1 MFSEM
6 LILRKKFVKK
16 DKKTEKGHK
25 NSPLEQLSGTE
36 FAAIRVIISSRESLS
51 TWEITI
57 NNRLIFGT
65 LCVAFFFYSAYVY
78 TMGTA
83 AAHIEPMSD
92 EARHGQDLFQQ
103 RYMAGFIFSAIL
115 IAVISFIDDVW
126 EKSALFKL
134 ATHVVAVGV
143 VLYSGIVID
152 SLSVPW
158 ADSLPLGI
166 AGFIIS
172 FFWILGLTNA
182 YNFMD
187 GIDGLVASTA
197 LITGI
202 FFMAISYYEGS
213 TFVYI
218 TSYTIIAGA
227 VGFLV
232 YNAPPAKIFMGD
244 VGSAFLGFVFATLAI
259 IAARYDES
267 HTSFLVMPMLLLHFI
282 FDTLFTFVRRVLNGQ
297 NPLKAHRTHL
307 YQLRVRS
314 GHTHL
319 DVTLMLSC
327 MAFLQG
333 LGALWMVNIP
343 GNERLFVFIPFIVL
357 QADYAMLTL
366 KRARKRGV
374 TRNGN
379 H

>member
-1 MFSEM
+1 LEYSELYTHIFFGVTLAILATLITWGMLKFVRILDHPNDRSSHNNAIPKSGGLSIVVTFLIGMLFIIIFSEKE
-6 LILRKKFVKK
+6 LI
-16 DKKTEKGHK
+16 
-25 NSPLEQLSGTE
+25 
-36 FAAIRVIISSRESLS
+36 
-51 TWEITI
+51 
-57 NNRLIFGT
+57 
-65 LCVAFFFYSAYVY
+65 
-78 TMGTA
+78 
-83 AAHIEPMSD
+83 
-92 EARHGQDLFQQ
+92 QQ
-103 RYMAGFIFSAIL
+103 RYMAGFIFSSVL
-115 IAVISFIDDVW
+115 IAVISFVDDVW

-134 ATHVVAVGV
+134 GTHIVAVIV
-143 VLYSGIVID
+143 VLSTGIVID

-158 ADSLPLGI
+158 EDALPLGLF
-166 AGFIIS
+166 GYVLS

-197 LITGI
+197 LIAGL
-202 FFMAISYYEGS
+202 FFMVISYYEGS

-218 TSYTIIAGA
+218 TGYTIIAGSA
-227 VGFLV
+227 GFLV
-232 YNAPPAKIFMGD
+232 YNSPPAKIFMGD

-267 HTSFLVMPMLLLHFI
+267 HTSFLVMPMLLFHFV
-282 FDTLFTFVRRVLNGQ
+282 FDTLFTFFRRIFAGE

-319 DVTLMLSC
+319 EVTLMLSC

-343 GNERLFVFIPFIVL
+343 GNERLFVFIPFILLHSV
-357 QADYAMLTL
+357 YAHLTL
-366 KRARKRGV
+366 KKARKRGV
-374 TRNGN
+374 DLMIND
-379 H
+379 